1 MNKIVTTTLI
11 EEKSEMDML
20 YEPHAY
26 TYVELQT
33 NRYTYHPEVVSHLSS
48 FAKIHEYDDRK
59 EFKEAWQKWIEEPEI
74 KKIIMDE
81 VARLQ
86 KEGLSGD
93 VLDRMYKSARYYYRK
108 KKDNSS
114 SKQSEPRKQ
123 YEGLPPTILKSI
135 DDHIY
140 AEINDNII
148 LSDKITDVVRSNISA
163 ATSFANYC
171 RLHYG
176 VIKELLPTKEVEN
189 VTYRANNLRDE
200 LKVVTDRLKKTYK
213 NRFYKIKVS
222 LTP

>member
-1 MNKIVTTTLI
+1 MNKVTRITQ
-11 EEKSEMDML
+11 ENSESDNPL
-20 YEPHAY
+20 Y

-33 NRYTYHPEVVSHLSS
+33 NRYTYDPEVVMHLSN

-59 EFKEAWQKWIEEPEI
+59 DFKEAWQKWIEEPEI
-74 KKIIMDE
+74 KTIITDE

-86 KEGLSGD
+86 TNGQMGD

-108 KKDNSS
+108 KKENAQ
-114 SKQSEPRKQ
+114 KQAEPRKE
-123 YEGLPPTILKSI
+123 YEGLPRTILKSI

-148 LSDKITDVVRSNISA
+148 LSNKITDVVRSNISA
-163 ATSFANYC
+163 ANSFTNYC

-189 VTYRANNLRDE
+189 VTYREKNLRDE
-200 LKVVTDRLKKTYK
+200 IKVVTDRLKKTYK
-213 NRFYKIKVS
+213 NRFYKIKVN
-222 LTP
+222 LKE